1 VLVEF
6 GREDPQG
13 AADQPDGTVGM
24 SACPAPVHL
33 AEPAAQQRQLIV
45 PAAGQPLD
53 LAGHGVQA
61 EQTRTALPGG

>member
-6 GREDPQG
+6 GREDPHG

-24 SACPAPVHL
+24 SACPALIRL
-33 AEPAAQQRQLIV
+33 AEPAAQQRQ
-45 PAAGQPLD
+45 PAGPPAGQLLD

-61 EQTRTALPGG
+61 EQARTALTGG

>member
-13 AADQPDGTVGM
+13 AAHQPDGTVGM
-24 SACPAPVHL
+24 AARPAPVHL
-33 AEPAAQQRQLIV
+33 AEPAAQQRQPIV
-45 PAAGQPLD
+45 LAAGQLLD

-61 EQTRTALPGG
+61 EQARTALPGG

>member
-6 GREDPQG
+6 GREDPHG

-24 SACPAPVHL
+24 SACPALIRL
-33 AEPAAQQRQLIV
+33 AEPAAQQRQ
-45 PAAGQPLD
+45 PAGPPAGQLLD

-61 EQTRTALPGG
+61 EQARTALPGG